1 VDLTEFYGVPMAFV
15 DADEALGGEWSAY
28 RGRVDVVRVDPAPE
42 DCWPELRAAGFVPKP
57 KMVTW
62 MAGTAEDDESFL
74 ASLGRKERQTVRSA
88 RRALEAEGLKVEVR
102 PVDECLMSEF
112 LPLYRQRV
120 AEMKHGWAV
129 ADEQRDAVLSD
140 AKAYFAVCVH
150 RGPILDGCA
159 LVRLDAETGRAR
171 IRFSAVD
178 SQRRQSSLARVL
190 YLEAVRVARESG
202 CSQVSLGTDPNL
214 FGHIAKPGLLGFKG
228 RLGFS
233 ARPAHLVDPGAGN
246 DQADLVIGLT
256 QLTDPAMVLGYADET
271 PSNRLRLEVFT
282 CETGLD
288 LRPYAA
294 SFLADCRVHAVGE
307 GLEAL
312 PATESFGGQQ
322 GHPLAARPQASGGAQ
337 R

>member
-1 VDLTEFYGVPMAFV
+1 MDLTEFYGVPMAFV
-15 DADEALGGEWSAY
+15 DPDEALRTDWSAY

-42 DCWPELRAAGFVPKP
+42 DRWPELRAAGFVPKP

-62 MAGTAEDDESFL
+62 MAGTAGDDGSFL
-74 ASLGRKERQTVRSA
+74 AALGRKERQTIRSA
-88 RRALEAEGLKVEVR
+88 RRALEAEGLKIEMR
-102 PVDECLMSEF
+102 PVDEWLMAEF
-112 LPLYRQRV
+112 LALYRQRV

-140 AKAYFAVCVH
+140 AKAYFAVCVY
-150 RGPILDGCA
+150 RGAALNGCA

-178 SQRRQSSLARVL
+178 SRRRQSSLARVL
-190 YLEAVRVARESG
+190 YLEAIRVARECG
-202 CSQVSLGTDPNL
+202 CSLVSLGTDPNL

-246 DQADLVIGLT
+246 DQADLLIGLS
-256 QLTDPAMVLGYADET
+256 QLTDPAMVLGYIDET
-271 PSNRLRLEVFT
+271 PTDRLRLEVFT
-282 CETGLD
+282 WETGLD
-288 LRPYAA
+288 LRPYEA
-294 SFLADCRVHAVGE
+294 SFLAGCRVHAPGQ

-312 PATESFGGQQ
+312 QTPESFGSQQ
-322 GHPLAARPQASGGAQ
+322 HHPAAARPQGPGGA
-337 R
+337 RR